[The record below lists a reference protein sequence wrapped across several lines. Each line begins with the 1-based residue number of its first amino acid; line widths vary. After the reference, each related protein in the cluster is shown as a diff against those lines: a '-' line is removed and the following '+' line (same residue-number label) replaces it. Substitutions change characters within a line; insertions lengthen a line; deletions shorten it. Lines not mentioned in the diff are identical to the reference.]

1 LEGAIDVLPRGSHRC
16 GLCDLR
22 GPVSAGERAA
32 VCGDLARHARVS
44 RLLERCRVSL
54 PTLLT
59 VGRRDGAFVFLYTYD
74 DGNGKVVRDRETVTV
89 DPTTGTYVVDDGTPG
104 GRDVYRIDARD
115 GFTDERTGGTFVA
128 LGSGT
133 ENGAPVD
140 VRETVGITP
149 TVFTMLRE
157 TRLKGTAAAFAFR
170 HRYRFSRIT
179 AQP

>member
-1 LEGAIDVLPRGSHRC
+1 MFFRAAAI
-16 GLCDLR
+16 
-22 GPVSAGERAA
+22 AA
-32 VCGDLARHARVS
+32 VCATSAAPLAPAS
-44 RLLERCRVSL
+44 APPFAGSWLGTLEYRDYSNDARVSL

-89 DPTTGTYVVDDGTPG
+89 DPTAGTYVVDDGTPG
-104 GRDVYRIDARD
+104 ERDVYRIDARD
-115 GFTDERTGGTFVA
+115 GFTGERTGGTFVA

-149 TVFTMLRE
+149 TVLTMLRE
-157 TRLKGTAAAFAFR
+157 TRPKGTAAAFAFR